1 MRTSTMSDHPPSA
14 EEEERLVR
22 RVATG
27 DGEAFARLFD
37 LCSPMVLGLLVR
49 MLGRREEAEEI
60 LQEVFLTAWNRP
72 ESYDGTRG
80 SVRGWLLLLARSRAI
95 DRIRSR
101 RSRSRRE
108 EAVHEERLKVAGG
121 VAEPVGTREL
131 EERERRRQVASALS
145 HLPDEQRSAIELAFF
160 EGLTQAE
167 IARRTRTPL
176 GTVKSRVLL
185 GMRKL
190 RQTLEMETA

>member
-1 MRTSTMSDHPPSA
+1 MRASTMSDHPPSA
-14 EEEERLVR
+14 EEEERLIR
-22 RVATG
+22 RVAAG
-27 DGEAFARLFD
+27 DGAAFARLFD
-37 LCSPMVLGLLVR
+37 RCSPMVLGLLVR
-49 MLGRREEAEEI
+49 MLGRREEAEEV
-60 LQEVFLTAWNRP
+60 LQEVFLAVWHRP

-108 EAVHEERLKVAGG
+108 EAVHEERVTLGGG
-121 VAEPVGTREL
+121 VDEPVGTRQL
-131 EERERRRQVASALS
+131 EARERRRQVHSALAE
-145 HLPDEQRSAIELAFF
+145 LPEEQRSAIELAFF

-167 IARRTRTPL
+167 IARRTETPL
-176 GTVKSRVLL
+176 GTIKSRVLL

-190 RQTLEMETA
+190 RQTLRLETA